1 MVLSHSQK
9 GGLGMRLVMVL
20 FHSLLARSLTF
31 DYMNGWLRGTVNK
44 SIYVLDFIMK
54 PVK

>member
-20 FHSLLARSLTF
+20 FHSLLDHLLF